1 MVSARRVLAI
11 AGAILSLALLGAFV
25 PLLVE
30 DAAAGW
36 LVLWGAGALWVLA
49 VPFVTDARGFGMF
62 ALGAAGFL
70 VVTGFLVVLVGGL
83 ALWPGAALL
92 AAAGLWRPDS
102 TWRRGRVALAVA
114 GVVVALALVA
124 GAVAAAA

>member
-49 VPFVTDARGFGMF
+49 VPLVTDARGFGLF

-70 VVTGFLVVLVGGL
+70 VVTGFLVALVGGL
-83 ALWPGAALL
+83 VLWPGAALL

-102 TWRRGRVALAVA
+102 TWRRSRVALVVA